1 MSSEV
6 SLSSPNV
13 HTPLYSFYVPSSPSP
28 PPPSPFFS
36 SLMSNADPQL
46 LFDVVHRQF
55 NDAISYNLY
64 TGLAYG
70 RFPFCFST
78 LV

>member
-1 MSSEV
+1 
-6 SLSSPNV
+6 
-13 HTPLYSFYVPSSPSP
+13 
-28 PPPSPFFS
+28 
-36 SLMSNADPQL
+36 MSNADPQL
-46 LFDVVHRQF
+46 LFADMVHQEL

-70 RFPFCFST
+70 RFPFCLST